1 MNLENLINNFS
12 ELALKNIATEY
23 PSKISHS
30 LSSKNDLKEPHELYP
45 IFYGSYDWHSSVH
58 NHWLLVKS
66 IRNYFVNVDSNK
78 IIQILDSQFTKE
90 KAEGEL
96 EYLLKPINK
105 GFERPY
111 GWGWFLKLLLE
122 IKLLEIENARKWE
135 EALNPIGDFFVRE
148 FKEFLPKLEYPIRV
162 GVHSNSAFGLNFA
175 LEFAKYVRDEE
186 LINLINES
194 AKGWFL
200 KDSNM
205 QVLEPNGDEFLSPTL
220 IEALLLSKIL
230 KKDEFKK
237 FFCNFLPNLNKKE
250 PKNLFEVV
258 RVSDR
263 SDGKIAHLDGLNLS
277 RAWCF
282 REIAKLCDEDVAKIL
297 LDSANEHLEDALKHI
312 ETDYMGAHWL
322 GSFALLALE
331 A

>member
-1 MNLENLINNFS
+1 MVKTLISSFS
-12 ELALKNIATEY
+12 TLALKNIATEY

-30 LSSKNDLKEPHELYP
+30 LSSKADLKEPHELYP

-66 IRNYFVNVDSNK
+66 LRSYSSYVDSNK
-78 IIQILDSQFTKE
+78 IIQVLDSQFTKQ
-90 KAEGEL
+90 KAQGEL

-122 IKLLEIENARKWE
+122 IKLLEIENARIYE

-162 GVHSNSAFGLNFA
+162 GVHSNTAFGLNFA
-175 LEFAKYVRDEE
+175 LEFANHIKDFE
-186 LINLINES
+186 LIDLINKS
-194 AKGWFL
+194 VRGWFL
-200 KDSNM
+200 QDSNM

-220 IEALLLSKIL
+220 MEALLLSRVL
-230 KKDEFKK
+230 EPDEFRK

-282 REIAKLCDEDVAKIL
+282 REIAKLCDENVSKIL
-297 LDSANEHLEDALKHI
+297 LESAKEHLEDALKHI